1 VLPYDKP
8 ENRICSPYF
17 FKKEKGKWKLDIAT
31 MAKVL
36 RFNTRMQ
43 WHFDEKNRLKGEGM
57 YYAYAFD
64 GYAIADHGYV
74 MTPEKKMPENL
85 RWGYQCDGYFHP
97 GDRREDMR
105 CWIRWAWSGSP
116 AQVRLGL
123 ESGDKIYAVGEGAS
137 QIKNATMKQ
146 FHDYLYSLAPGE
158 IATIVVEHYYL
169 NGKETYDAD
178 AVLNPN
184 VQFKYETKRGIA
196 P

>member
-36 RFNTRMQ
+36 RFNTKMEM
-43 WHFDEKNRLKGEGM
+43 HFDMTKRLQGDGV

-64 GYAIADHGYV
+64 GYEIGSRGFLY
-74 MTPEKKMPENL
+74 TPDKPKPKDT
-85 RWGYQCDGYFHP
+85 RWGFWIEGYYHP
-97 GDRREDMR
+97 GDRREDVR
-105 CWIRWAWSGSP
+105 AWIRYVWPGSP

-123 ESGDKIYAVGEGAS
+123 EQGDKIYAVGEGPS
-137 QIKNATMKQ
+137 RIENATHRQFMEYMKNIP
-146 FHDYLYSLAPGE
+146 SGE
-158 IATIVVEHYYL
+158 IATVVVEHYYL

-184 VQFKYETKRGIA
+184 VQFKYETKRGIT